1 MSLVETEQPQP
12 KYKNENTANKIVQV
26 PNSLLQKHVD
36 DFEELISEE
45 VVNLT
50 MGQSIL
56 YEN

>member
-12 KYKNENTANKIVQV
+12 KYKNENIAKKIVQV

-36 DFEELISEE
+36 VFEE